1 MLALLQLS
9 AGSTLFSEIIIVVI
23 IAALLFVIFKLGKF
37 ILKLLFGIIANS
49 ILGIIAI
56 FALNYF
62 FALDIPVGLS
72 ASTGLATLIATAIFG
87 LPAVATFVI
96 LRFFGVPLLPP
107 L

>member
-1 MLALLQLS
+1 MASIPQLPIGNTLLSEVILVLLI
-9 AGSTLFSEIIIVVI
+9 AIVLFI
-23 IAALLFVIFKLGKF
+23 IFKLGKS

-49 ILGIIAI
+49 ILGVIAI

-62 FALDIPVGLS
+62 FALDIPIGLS

-107 L
+107 I